1 MKLSQ
6 VGSESELNKWFEM
19 VLKLGTSDQRKYSTK
34 LWFDLHD
41 KWTNAFEFTG
51 HVDGTVGVG
60 RITYADNVLADEV
73 FYVLTKTNI
82 DRKLIMQ
89 TQFSGE

>member
-6 VGSESELNKWFEM
+6 VGSESELNNWFM
-19 VLKLGTSDQRKYSTK
+19 TVLKHGTAEQRQYSRVV
-34 LWFDLHD
+34 WFDLHD
-41 KWTNAFEFTG
+41 KWTNAFTFDG

-60 RITYADNVLADEV
+60 RITFADNVLADEV
-73 FYVLTKTNI
+73 FYVLTKSNI
-82 DRKLIMQ
+82 DRKMIMQ

>member
-6 VGSESELNKWFEM
+6 VGSESELNKWFLR
-19 VLKLGTSDQRKYSTK
+19 VLKSGDRDQRQYSTK
-34 LWFDLHD
+34 LWFDLQD
-41 KWTNAFEFTG
+41 KWKNAFEFDG

-73 FYVLTKTNI
+73 FYVLTKSNI
-82 DRKLIMQ
+82 DRKMIMQ
-89 TQFSGE
+89 IN